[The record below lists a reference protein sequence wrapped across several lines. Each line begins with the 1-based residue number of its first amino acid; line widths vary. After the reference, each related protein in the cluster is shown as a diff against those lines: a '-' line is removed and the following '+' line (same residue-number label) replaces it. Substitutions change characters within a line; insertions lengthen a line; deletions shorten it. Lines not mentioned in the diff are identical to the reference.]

1 MPTEVM
7 NIIFSALGIIITGL
21 ATWGTTVIVNWLN
34 SNIKNKKLA
43 ALSETILIIV
53 SNAVKATYQTY
64 VESIKGTDMWTEEAQ
79 KKALQDALTMAKNS
93 LTVEALK
100 FIEER
105 HGDIDTYIIN
115 LIHSILYDLKNNPE
129 KEEKEI
135 RVKNQAA

>member
-21 ATWGTTVIVNWLN
+21 ATWGTTVAVNWLN
-34 SNIKNKKLA
+34 SKIKNKELA
-43 ALSETILIIV
+43 ALTETILIV
-53 SNAVKATYQTY
+53 VRNAVKATYQTY
-64 VESIKGTDMWTEEAQ
+64 VESIKGTAMWTEEAQ
-79 KKALQDALTMAKNS
+79 KKALQDALTMAKDS

-129 KEEKEI
+129 KEENKS
-135 RVKNQAA
+135 